1 MLNLGVVDLTMQAAI
16 ALLLLLLT
24 SFSAQAQTTPAEF
37 IDAATVVDGLVVDMR
52 YFGADNFVGTRI
64 DGYEAPRC
72 LLTRRAAVAL
82 SAAQRDLARRGLGLK
97 VLDCYRPT
105 RAVAHFARWARN
117 LADVARKAD
126 YYPDVD
132 KRDLFRL
139 GYIAERSGHSRGS
152 TVDIT
157 LVRRAA
163 GSDPDVGTRDMGTRD
178 MGTPDMG
185 TPDLGTPDMGT
196 RFDFFS
202 PKSWPGDIGVG
213 KPARRNRALLA
224 AAMAR
229 AGFQAYDKEWWHFTL
244 RNEPFPASYFNFPVR

>member
-1 MLNLGVVDLTMQAAI
+1 MQAAI
-16 ALLLLLLT
+16 AFLLLLLT
-24 SFSAQAQTTPAEF
+24 SHLAHAHTMPAAF
-37 IDAATVVDGLVVDMR
+37 IDAATVVDGLVVDRR

-64 DGYEAPRC
+64 DGYQAPRC
-72 LLTRRAAVAL
+72 LLARPAAVAL
-82 SAAQRDLARRGLGLK
+82 SAAQRDLTRRGLGLK

-105 RAVAHFARWARN
+105 RAVAHFARWARD
-117 LADVARKAD
+117 LADMTRKAD

-157 LVRRAA
+157 LVRRA
-163 GSDPDVGTRDMGTRD
+163 GGEGD
-178 MGTPDMG
+178 PDMG
-185 TPDLGTPDMGT
+185 MPDMGT
-196 RFDFFS
+196 RFDFFG
-202 PKSWPGDIGVG
+202 PKSWPSDISVG
-213 KPARRNRALLA
+213 KAVRRNRALLA

-244 RNEPFPASYFNFPVR
+244 RNEAFPKSYFDFPVQ

>member
-1 MLNLGVVDLTMQAAI
+1 MQAAV

-24 SFSAQAQTTPAEF
+24 SRSALAQTMPAEF
-37 IDAATVVDGLVVDMR
+37 VDAATVVDGLVVDMR
-52 YFGADNFVGTRI
+52 YFGAGNFVGTHI
-64 DGYEAPRC
+64 DGYEASRC
-72 LLTRRAAVAL
+72 LLTRRAALAL

-105 RAVAHFARWARN
+105 RAVAHFARWARD

-163 GSDPDVGTRDMGTRD
+163 GSDPD
-178 MGTPDMG
+178 
-185 TPDLGTPDMGT
+185 MGT

-202 PKSWPGDIGVG
+202 PKSWPSDISVG

-244 RNEPFPASYFNFPVR
+244 LNEPFPASYFDFSVR

>member
-24 SFSAQAQTTPAEF
+24 SLSAQAETRPAEF

-126 YYPDVD
+126 HYPDVD

-163 GSDPDVGTRDMGTRD
+163 GSDPDMGTR
-178 MGTPDMG
+178 DMG

-202 PKSWPGDIGVG
+202 PKSWPGDISVG
-213 KPARRNRALLA
+213 KTARRNRALLA

-244 RNEPFPASYFNFPVR
+244 RNEPFPASYFDFPVR

>member
-1 MLNLGVVDLTMQAAI
+1 MQAAN
-16 ALLLLLLT
+16 ALLLLLL
-24 SFSAQAQTTPAEF
+24 SSLCAHAQTMPPEF

-64 DGYEAPRC
+64 DGYQAPRC

-105 RAVAHFARWARN
+105 RAVAHFARWARD
-117 LADVARKAD
+117 LSDVARKAD
-126 YYPDVD
+126 HYPEVD
-132 KRDLFRL
+132 KRNLFRL

-157 LVRRAA
+157 LVRRPGG
-163 GSDPDVGTRDMGTRD
+163 GSDPDMGT
-178 MGTPDMG
+178 
-185 TPDLGTPDMGT
+185 L
-196 RFDFFS
+196 FDFFS
-202 PKSWPGDIGVG
+202 PRSWPADNSVG
-213 KPARRNRALLA
+213 ETARRDRALLA

-229 AGFQAYDKEWWHFTL
+229 AGFQAYNKEWWHFTL
-244 RNEPFPASYFNFPVR
+244 RNEPFPNSYFNFPVR

>member
-16 ALLLLLLT
+16 AFLLLLLT
-24 SFSAQAQTTPAEF
+24 SCSALAQAMPAEF

-72 LLTRRAAVAL
+72 LLTRRAALAL
-82 SAAQRDLARRGLGLK
+82 TAAQRDLARRGLGLK

-105 RAVAHFARWARN
+105 RAVAHFARWARD
-117 LADVARKAD
+117 LADVARKVD

-132 KRDLFRL
+132 KRGLFRL

-157 LVRRAA
+157 LVRRA
-163 GSDPDVGTRDMGTRD
+163 GSESD
-178 MGTPDMG
+178 PDMG
-185 TPDLGTPDMGT
+185 TP
-196 RFDFFS
+196 FDFFS
-202 PKSWPGDIGVG
+202 PRSWPGDISVG
-213 KPARRNRALLA
+213 KTARGNRALLA
-224 AAMAR
+224 AALAR
-229 AGFQAYDKEWWHFTL
+229 TGFQAYNKEWWHFTL
-244 RNEPFPASYFNFPVR
+244 RNEPFPASYFDFPVR

>member
-1 MLNLGVVDLTMQAAI
+1 MQAAI

-24 SFSAQAQTTPAEF
+24 SHSALAQTMPAEF

-72 LLTRRAAVAL
+72 LLTRPAAAAL
-82 SAAQRDLARRGLGLK
+82 AAAQRDLARRGLGLK
-97 VLDCYRPT
+97 VYDCYRPA
-105 RAVAHFARWARN
+105 RAVAHFVRWARD
-117 LADVARKAD
+117 LADVARKPD

-157 LVRRAA
+157 LVRRA
-163 GSDPDVGTRDMGTRD
+163 GRRSDPQ
-178 MGTPDMG
+178 MGTP
-185 TPDLGTPDMGT
+185 
-196 RFDFFS
+196 FDFFS
-202 PKSWPGDIGVG
+202 PKSWPADNSVG
-213 KPARRNRALLA
+213 KTARHNRAVLA
-224 AAMAR
+224 AAMTR
-229 AGFQAYDKEWWHFTL
+229 VGFQPYEQEWWHFTL
-244 RNEPFPASYFNFPVR
+244 RKEPFPASYFDFPIR